1 MYFPRL
7 FVYLVARLFRE
18 TEPLWSWRVAPCSL
32 FVHFTRNFSLTLWE
46 FYLKKKKIAILYSLR
61 ERGYKLDLGRCR
73 TSPLCRRKNSRD
85 TPSIF
90 YLKKLRIV
98 AIFRYSFFFAN
109 YFSFSIFIYLL
120 FFFSFSLRDA
130 HPRSRFR
137 SRSSIDHG
145 LWFQIFP
152 RVAHL
157 TSISSHLSRAFVIPA
172 STPLFPPLVRTL
184 HGPSS
189 FLVFPSSGRALFSPV
204 FTDMVVI
211 SNRGLEESIYRLFLQ
226 VNSVFLQVEIIII
239 IVREQ

>member
-1 MYFPRL
+1 MR
-7 FVYLVARLFRE
+7 A
-18 TEPLWSWRVAPCSL
+18 W
-32 FVHFTRNFSLTLWE
+32 
-46 FYLKKKKIAILYSLR
+46 I
-61 ERGYKLDLGRCR
+61 YKLDLGRCR

-90 YLKKLRIV
+90 YLKKRETANRRDIS
-98 AIFRYSFFFAN
+98 IFFF
-109 YFSFSIFIYLL
+109 FCEL
-120 FFFSFSLRDA
+120 FFNLYFYLFNTFLSLRDA

-239 IVREQ
+239 IIVREQ